1 MLVAIGKT
9 KTSFWKLIFS
19 QDTEILNPAER
30 WFHGHTTLGGGCVM
44 YPELELLQCTRA
56 LLKTLRGIIKK
67 KQILFHS
74 SPNPQLCDSGTFFFS
89 SLNKT
94 LASWG
99 TWILLNTLWGKIL

>member
-1 MLVAIGKT
+1 
-9 KTSFWKLIFS
+9 
-19 QDTEILNPAER
+19 
-30 WFHGHTTLGGGCVM
+30 M

-74 SPNPQLCDSGTFFFS
+74 APNPQLCDSGTFFFFF

-99 TWILLNTLWGKIL
+99 TWILLNTLWGKILHGLLHKHLLAARGPWV